1 MVMKQGVNESC
12 RIQHHY
18 LYIAPT
24 LAQLSFE
31 IDFEAPMQ
39 FHRVGHEE
47 SYGPRCA
54 WVANSAR
61 IQNNM
66 SFEN

>member
-1 MVMKQGVNESC
+1 MKQGVNESC

-54 WVANSAR
+54 WVVPPSTR
-61 IQNNM
+61 TQNDM
-66 SFEN
+66 LFEI